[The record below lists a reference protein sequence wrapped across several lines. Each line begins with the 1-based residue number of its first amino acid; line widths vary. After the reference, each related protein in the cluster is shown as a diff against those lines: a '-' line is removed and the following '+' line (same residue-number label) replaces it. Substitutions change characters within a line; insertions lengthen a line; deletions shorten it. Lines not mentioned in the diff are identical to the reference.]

1 MGNNSGTK
9 LFKITYMSTI
19 SGHITLSKLVS
30 KVIEVQGKS
39 SMVKGIFI
47 PIENNDLYFNEKTG
61 QVELNIIG
69 YDFTPKNDS
78 RDTHIVKQSI
88 SKDKRN
94 LLTDE
99 DKKKMPIIGNLSVWE
114 VRDELQDIE
123 KQTFPEPDDLPF

>member
-1 MGNNSGTK
+1 
-9 LFKITYMSTI
+9 MSTI